1 MSKEIKGGR
10 MSGKTLF
17 DEEEELTPLEA
28 LKRIRQETI
37 PATYNQDFDKEECC
51 KIIETALKALEIIKP
66 YCLVADY
73 KTDDPDTRYELA
85 FCKKICIT
93 KEEYELLKE
102 VLL

>member
-17 DEEEELTPLEA
+17 DEEELTPLEA
-28 LKRIRQETI
+28 LKEI
-37 PATYNQDFDKEECC
+37 KECLFWSDEGLNCIQ
-51 KIIETALKALEIIKP
+51 IIETALKALEIIKP
-66 YCLVADY
+66 YCVIADY
-73 KTDDPDTRYELA
+73 KTDDPDTSYELA

-93 KEEYELLKE
+93 KEEYDLLKE